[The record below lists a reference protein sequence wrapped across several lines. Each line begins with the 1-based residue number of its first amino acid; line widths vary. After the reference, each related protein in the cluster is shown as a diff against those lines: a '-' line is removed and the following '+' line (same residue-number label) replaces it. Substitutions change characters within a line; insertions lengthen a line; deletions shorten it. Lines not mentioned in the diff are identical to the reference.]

1 MNNYSDIK
9 IGKLIHQMKIHQS
22 NVNDGITLF
31 LGAGCSLASSQKD
44 ISTWGIV
51 HDIVKN
57 HLGNTSDMP
66 QTWVELYK
74 TFVNVAWNGLGR
86 KDKINLLQPYFDNLE
101 PSEGYYAIKYL
112 IENGY
117 IQNIITI
124 VMQIPKFRNAAFPSY
139 NRNTPSFCTYV
150 IHW

>member
-57 HLGNTSDMP
+57 HLGNTSDTDYMGG
-66 QTWVELYK
+66 VS
-74 TFVNVAWNGLGR
+74 
-86 KDKINLLQPYFDNLE
+86 LLNKKKRSSYARPLI
-101 PSEGYYAIKYL
+101 SYY
-112 IENGY
+112 
-117 IQNIITI
+117 
-124 VMQIPKFRNAAFPSY
+124 
-139 NRNTPSFCTYV
+139 
-150 IHW
+150 